1 VAYIMQYLEEQRW
14 PVGTVLVIP
23 SDVPPFLHFVMVDF
37 KDFHSGI
44 EMAIHNMPGIGVAR
58 ARLDDVISGKR
69 VTVRWTP
76 PTLEAGESAILR
88 MQRLVGRRYDL
99 IEANCEHVI
108 RWAVTDE
115 WKSEQV
121 ATVQV
126 GLVIAAAVAMAS
138 ALRSRR

>member
-37 KDFHSGI
+37 KDFHSGA
-44 EMAIHNMPGIGVAR
+44 EMAIHNMPEVGVAR
-58 ARLDDVISGKR
+58 ARLDDVIGGKH
-69 VTVRWTP
+69 VTMRWMPSTR
-76 PTLEAGESAILR
+76 EDGESAILR
-88 MQRLVGRRYDL
+88 MQSLVGRRYDL
-99 IEANCEHVI
+99 VEANCEHVI
-108 RWAVTDE
+108 RWAVTGE

-121 ATVQV
+121 ETVQI

-138 ALRSRR
+138 ALRSRG